1 MIELRDRILFN
12 GPVANLC
19 WALSNDNILMK
30 IVDKTEIEDFHQAL
44 TTSRRSI
51 EDFEVIENEQSPEN
65 HNGVSAA
72 TGTVTITNKRS
83 GRAHSYKAGMGTT
96 WPVDFQDDLLSG
108 EFD

>member
-1 MIELRDRILFN
+1 
-12 GPVANLC
+12 
-19 WALSNDNILMK
+19 MK
-30 IVDKTEIEDFHQAL
+30 IVDETEIQDFHQAL

-51 EDFEVIENEQSPEN
+51 EDFELVENEQSPEN
-65 HNGVSAA
+65 QIGGSAV
-72 TGTVTITNKRS
+72 TGTVTITNKKS